1 MLTVQDGVEGFAGG
15 AAFGRYDWEHTM
27 TTGVE
32 TETDILWLGEAACH
46 DRSLVG
52 GKAAQLSRLAAGYRV
67 PPGFCLTST
76 AFAGARSH
84 GHVGTGIGN
93 QPVALPPPLFDKLT
107 AAYQTLA
114 TRTSLEAP
122 PVAVRSSATDEDGS
136 AASFAGQH
144 DTYLNIAGIDAVAE
158 AVIRCWASFS
168 SERALAYRRQQGLPL
183 DAVRPAVLIQ
193 HLVVAD
199 VSAVVFS
206 ANPVTG
212 KRDEIVINV
221 TWGLGES
228 LVSGTVTPD
237 TYLVR
242 KADLTVTSRDIGDK
256 QRMTVVIPE
265 GTREVDV
272 PRLLRRQPA
281 LDDAQAVEMAQ
292 LARSLEEAMGFP
304 VDVEC
309 AFSGGRLYLLQCR
322 PITRLPAST

>member
-1 MLTVQDGVEGFAGG
+1 MRTVQDGTEGFAGG
-15 AAFGRYDWEHTM
+15 AAFRRYDWEYTM
-27 TTGVE
+27 TTRVE
-32 TETDILWLGEAACH
+32 TETEILWLGEAACH

-76 AFAGARSH
+76 AFAGAQANSDAGNDRR
-84 GHVGTGIGN
+84 N
-93 QPVALPPPLFDKLT
+93 QPVTLPPSLFGKLT

-114 TRTSLEAP
+114 ARSGLEAP
-122 PVAVRSSATDEDGS
+122 PVAVRSSATDEDGN

-144 DTYLNIAGIDAVAE
+144 DTYLNITGSDAVAE

-183 DAVRPAVLIQ
+183 DAIHPAVLIQ

-212 KRDEIVINV
+212 KRDEIVINA

-242 KADLTVTSRDIGDK
+242 KEDLTVTGREIGDK
-256 QRMTVVIPE
+256 QRMTVAIPE

-281 LDDAQAVEMAQ
+281 LDDAQAIEMAQ
-292 LARSLEEAMGFP
+292 LAQSLDEAMGYP

-322 PITRLPAST
+322 PITRLPGSK